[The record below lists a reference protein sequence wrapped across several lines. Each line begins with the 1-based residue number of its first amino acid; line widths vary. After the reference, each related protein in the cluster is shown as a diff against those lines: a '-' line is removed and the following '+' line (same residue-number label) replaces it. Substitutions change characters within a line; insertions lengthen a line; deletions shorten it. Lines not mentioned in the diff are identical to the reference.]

1 MTDYFRTHRKF
12 VIPYGIMA
20 GLALG
25 IIARL
30 WMRWISTDPEFT
42 WTGTISIVLVFV
54 IFGATHSF
62 VFFAREGGWSR
73 RKLNL
78 IRLVAI
84 FFTLPL
90 FGAAG
95 AQMLPTVLTGSLA
108 RWRTDWWKWVRVL
121 LGICSVVI
129 PIIIIRGIGDDFGWG
144 LVTIGRALLF
154 IAIYSV
160 VIAATRSTV
169 TPVARI

>member
-1 MTDYFRTHRKF
+1 MTDYFRTHQKII
-12 VIPYGIMA
+12 IPFGIAA

-25 IIARL
+25 IVARL
-30 WMRWISTDPEFT
+30 WMRWISADPEFT
-42 WTGTISIVLVFV
+42 WAGTISIVLIFV

-62 VFFAREGGWSR
+62 VFLARENGSSR

-95 AQMLPTVLTGSLA
+95 AQMLPTVLAGSLA
-108 RWRTDWWKWVRVL
+108 RWRSDWWMWVRVL

-144 LVTIGRALLF
+144 IATIGRALLF
-154 IAIYSV
+154 IAIYSA

-169 TPVARI
+169 TPVAKI